1 MSLHPHVIEPVPED
15 TVRVARAAF
24 PKGHPYLTFRDALGT
39 LFQDEDFAALF
50 PVSGQPGLPPW
61 RLALVTLLQF
71 RENLADRQ
79 AAEAVRAR
87 IDWKYLLSLELTD
100 PGFDFSVLSEF
111 RDRLLAGSAETLLL
125 DKLLERCRTMGLL
138 KARGQQRTD
147 STHVLAAIRV
157 MNRLELVAETLR
169 AALNALATVVPAW
182 LQAMA
187 PLAWYERYGKRIE
200 DTRLPQGKASRD
212 AYAQIVGEDG
222 FALLDALAAPETP
235 AHLRDLPVITT
246 LRQTWQRH
254 YERATSAETA
264 QSHSARSSVRFK
276 RNQDLPP
283 AGEAIESPYDPE
295 ARYRQKCDTQWT
307 GYMVHVSET
316 CEPTTP
322 HLLTQVHTT
331 TAAVYEAQCTA
342 PIHEALSAKDVAPQE
357 HFVDGAYI
365 SADVLVA
372 SQEEHGITLR
382 GPTRPIQGWQA
393 HTEGAYDLS
402 QFTVDWAQ
410 RQAHCPQGKV
420 STVWREYVDREGQP
434 YTIVRF
440 GLQDCRPCPARPL
453 CSRTQETGRSLHLPS
468 QERFEALQAARAWYA
483 SEEGRQRYRRRAG
496 VEGTLSQGVRAF
508 GLRRTRFRGLAKTHL
523 QHVAIAAAI
532 NIDRIVAWLDER
544 PRAKTR
550 TSRFAA
556 LAPACTLP
564 LGTLP
569 GEDLCRPPGLCDGIA
584 GA

>member
-1 MSLHPHVIEPVPED
+1 MSLHPQPMTPVPEQ
-15 TVRVARAAF
+15 TARVAHAAF
-24 PKGHPYLTFRDALGT
+24 PKGHPYLTLRDHLGT
-39 LFQDEDFAALF
+39 IFQDEDFATLF
-50 PVSGQPGLPPW
+50 PAWGYPGLPPW
-61 RLALVTLLQF
+61 RLALVTLMQF

-87 IDWKYLLSLELTD
+87 IDWKYLLGLELTD

-111 RDRLLAGSAETLLL
+111 RDRLLAGSAEALLL

-138 KARGQQRTD
+138 KTRGQQRTD

-169 AALNALATVVPAW
+169 AALNELATVAPAW

-200 DTRLPQGKASRD
+200 DTRLPQGQASRD
-212 AYAQIVGEDG
+212 AYAQMVGEDG
-222 FALLDALAAPETP
+222 FALLDALEAAATPE
-235 AHLRDLPVITT
+235 HLRALPLITT

-254 YERATSAETA
+254 YERASGAGTA
-264 QSHSARSSVRFK
+264 PSHPARSSGRFK
-276 RNQDLPP
+276 RNQELPP
-283 AGEAIESPYDPE
+283 AAEAIESPYDPE

-316 CEPTTP
+316 CEPTVP

-331 TAAVYEAQCTA
+331 TAAVYEAQCTE
-342 PIHEALSAKDVAPQE
+342 PIHQALHAKDLAPQE
-357 HFVDGAYI
+357 HCVDGAYI

-372 SQEEHGITLR
+372 SRDTHDITLR

-393 HTEGAYDLS
+393 HTDGAYDLS
-402 QFTVDWAQ
+402 QFTVDWEQ
-410 RQAHCPQGKV
+410 RQARCPQGKV
-420 STVWREYVDREGQP
+420 STVWREYVDRKGQP

-453 CSRTQETGRSLHLPS
+453 CSRRQETGRSLHLPS
-468 QERFEALQAARAWYA
+468 QERFEALQEARVWYA
-483 SEEGRQRYRRRAG
+483 SEDGRQRYQCRAG

-508 GLRRTRFRGLAKTHL
+508 GLRRSRYRGLEKTHL
-523 QHVAIAAAI
+523 QHVATAAAI

-556 LAPACTLP
+556 LAPVHDVPSETP
-564 LGTLP
+564 SV
-569 GEDLCRPPGLCDGIA
+569 
-584 GA
+584 

>member
-1 MSLHPHVIEPVPED
+1 MSLHPQPMTPVPEQ
-15 TVRVARAAF
+15 TARVAHAAF
-24 PKGHPYLTFRDALGT
+24 PKGHPYLTLRDHLGT
-39 LFQDEDFAALF
+39 IFQDEDFATLF
-50 PVSGQPGLPPW
+50 PAWGYPGLPPW
-61 RLALVTLLQF
+61 RLALVTIMQF

-111 RDRLLAGSAETLLL
+111 RDRLLAGSAEALLL
-125 DKLLERCRTMGLL
+125 EKLLERCRTMGLL

-169 AALNALATVVPAW
+169 AALNALAAVAPAW

-200 DTRLPQGKASRD
+200 DTRLPQGQASRD
-212 AYAQIVGEDG
+212 AYGQMVGEDG
-222 FALLDALAAPETP
+222 FTLLDALEAPETP
-235 AHLRDLPVITT
+235 ESLRALPVITT

-254 YERATSAETA
+254 YERASGKGTA
-264 QSHSARSSVRFK
+264 QSPLASSSVHFK

-283 AGEAIESPYDPE
+283 AAEAIESPYDPE
-295 ARYRQKCDTQWT
+295 ARYRQKCDTPWT
-307 GYMVHVSET
+307 GYMVHISET
-316 CEPTTP
+316 CEPTAP
-322 HLLTQVHTT
+322 HLLTHVHTT
-331 TAAVYEAQCTA
+331 TAAVYEAQCTT
-342 PIHEALSAKDVAPQE
+342 PIHQALSAKDLAPRE

-365 SADVLVA
+365 SADELVA

-393 HTEGAYDLS
+393 HTDGAYDLS
-402 QFTVDWAQ
+402 QFTVDWEQ
-410 RQAHCPQGKV
+410 RQARCPQGKV

-468 QERFEALQAARAWYA
+468 QERFAALQAARAWYA
-483 SEEGRQRYRRRAG
+483 SEETGGSSITAVRGSKGRSHKGCGPLACGAPGFGAWRRPTYSTSR
-496 VEGTLSQGVRAF
+496 S
-508 GLRRTRFRGLAKTHL
+508 
-523 QHVAIAAAI
+523 
-532 NIDRIVAWLDER
+532 R
-544 PRAKTR
+544 PRSISTGLWR
-550 TSRFAA
+550 GSTSARGPRHAPRA
-556 LAPACTLP
+556 LRHWRLCTTSLQ
-564 LGTLP
+564 
-569 GEDLCRPPGLCDGIA
+569 RPPRSEQCTYSSP
-584 GA
+584 